1 MGAGRHGVTGPG
13 PPPPD
18 GQAQGAA
25 SSSFFGPAS
34 GPASGPSSRP
44 APASRPAS
52 RTRPKAVTV
61 PEQGA
66 QRPQDPDVV
75 SFMSDYRRQH
85 GTEGGGGKGGGA
97 RVNFTQLRREFS
109 YKMTEMK
116 QSLERVH
123 TAEMEAFKA
132 SQELAVDK
140 ERKALI
146 LKSEEDKQAALAF
159 VNDSWQV
166 HLVQE
171 TGKLQQ
177 LQKTNMDDME
187 AFYQNELK
195 VQLEKQRLRMEES
208 YEKQREEEEEANH
221 QKELVKLRA
230 EASDLKASREFW
242 KNSANEWKEK
252 LQDPWADSDRFACFV
267 AVWGSQTVLSE
278 LPCVI
283 GADQDLQEKGRVK
296 KEEKSAAKAKAPP
309 VSATERFKFA
319 ACLPT
324 LTQDA
329 TKPPAQADPP
339 KATVV

>member
-1 MGAGRHGVTGPG
+1 M
-13 PPPPD
+13 
-18 GQAQGAA
+18 
-25 SSSFFGPAS
+25 
-34 GPASGPSSRP
+34 
-44 APASRPAS
+44 
-52 RTRPKAVTV
+52 TV

-208 YEKQREEEEEANH
+208 YEKQREEEEANH

-309 VSATERFKFA
+309 VSATERFNLQP
-319 ACLPT
+319 ACRPLRRMQRSLPHRQI
-324 LTQDA
+324 LRRPLSF
-329 TKPPAQADPP
+329 KGESRPPAEIPIIFKQVVKPCDTLLEGGPNSRRADAAGDPQVP
-339 KATVV
+339 GG

>member
-1 MGAGRHGVTGPG
+1 M
-13 PPPPD
+13 
-18 GQAQGAA
+18 
-25 SSSFFGPAS
+25 
-34 GPASGPSSRP
+34 
-44 APASRPAS
+44 
-52 RTRPKAVTV
+52 TV

-146 LKSEEDKQAALAF
+146 LKSEEDKQAARAF

-208 YEKQREEEEEANH
+208 YEKQREEEEANH
-221 QKELVKLRA
+221 QKELVKLQA

-242 KNSANEWKEK
+242 KNSANEW

-283 GADQDLQEKGRVK
+283 GADQLQEKGGVK

-309 VSATERFKFA
+309 VSATERFILQPACRPLRTLLEGGPHARRADA
-319 ACLPT
+319 AGEP
-324 LTQDA
+324 QV
-329 TKPPAQADPP
+329 PGG
-339 KATVV
+339 